1 MPNCWVVTSVLSVAK
16 NPLRGTETY
25 NGEKW
30 GEAVKDDLAAR
41 LKRLRLQAPL
51 TDEEIAARVRRQQ
64 PDLSEAGLQRAIE
77 EAQRVGMVGL
87 TQQELADR
95 TQQYKEGGISRS
107 MVNKIERRSRPNPTL
122 ETLLAL
128 AQALGVLIDDLVP
141 EETLI
146 GAGRN
151 LKEQSNFRER
161 LIRRIMHRVES
172 ANSDTLE
179 RVWEYIQFLTKQQS

>member
-1 MPNCWVVTSVLSVAK
+1 
-16 NPLRGTETY
+16 
-25 NGEKW
+25 
-30 GEAVKDDLAAR
+30 VKHDLAAR

-51 TDEEIAARVRRQQ
+51 TDEEIAARVQRQQ
-64 PDLSEAGLQRAIE
+64 PNLSGSDLQKAIKE
-77 EAQRVGMVGL
+77 TQKVGVVGL
-87 TQQELADR
+87 TQEELAIR
-95 TQQYKEGGISRS
+95 TERYRDSGITRS
-107 MVNKIERRSRPNPTL
+107 MVNAIERRRRPNPSLNTL
-122 ETLLAL
+122 QVL

-161 LIRRIMHRVES
+161 LIRRIMHRLES